1 MPGRLDRPGVDVFQ
15 ILESR
20 KPTALRPVLV
30 PVIVGAHKNIQYNLP
45 LVFHN
50 TQLKATATI
59 GIHADNTDGATAAAV
74 GDTVIVIDNASP
86 TPGSSTYTYQTA
98 ASAGLSVAHGANM
111 VDSLTNLATQINL
124 DSTINVTAVYDVN
137 SKVVTLTQGVFG
149 TTGNGIA
156 VAIVTTGSAMTDST
170 TFAGGRNPETSDVA
184 IPTGLS
190 AVVQQKFSAKT
201 DISVYMETT
210 RGLALL
216 TEGSSEDYTV
226 SLDGSLGVNNNIAT
240 SGTIDVTKNLVN
252 DAIADTVVLSSE
264 SSTNYII
271 IQDSSMDFSAA
282 GVQAGDII
290 TIDFT
295 TSALNSTITE
305 SLVVSSVESS
315 SKLKAAFTDN
325 NATWQNDILV
335 TYDINTP
342 EMTALSGQIY
352 VSYSNATVIND
363 TNKLIEINGAQDI
376 KDNFGELTPENPL
389 GYHCLMGA
397 LATDRTFYATRVNED
412 SITGFEL
419 GFDSLKTVDDAYYVI
434 PASQDDNVQALAK
447 THAEF
452 MSDPYQKGERVS
464 VISKVIPD
472 YDIIDNNTVS
482 GGFVTTILKSVT
494 TASSVLTAVGSLNTI
509 APGHIVRVE
518 ETGLQLAD
526 GSYVNNE
533 TTKLVVLAVSGQDIT
548 VSGKIEKLDG
558 SAIVVGSGAV
568 SDCRITSTSYV
579 GGDKARVAAEKAS
592 AIDSKRVTNIFPD
605 TMKASVTR
613 KTQEAPN
620 YDVVT
625 STLIEDVPGSVA
637 AACIGCHASALKPV
651 QPQTNIVVPGISGAV
666 GSNDELTADNL
677 DVVAGGGNW
686 ILLNQ
691 RGGNSVITRHQ
702 LTTAVSDVNTREF
715 SVVKSVDYASKVFRN
730 YLSPLVGKSI
740 ITDTFIKKVVT
751 PTAFAALHTLSDS
764 GQISSKSKVL
774 AIYQNESDPTRITVE
789 VDILPLYP
797 ANYFT
802 VKLFI

>member
-59 GIHADNTDGATAAAV
+59 GIHADNTAETPATI
-74 GDTVIVIDNASP
+74 GDTVEVVDNTAAGAI
-86 TPGSSTYTYQTA
+86 TSTYIYAA
-98 ASAGLSVAHGANM
+98 ASSVLDVAIGSNM

-124 DSTINVTAVYDVN
+124 GTASSNIRAVYDVN

-149 TTGNGIA
+149 TTGNGLA
-156 VAIVTTGSAMTDST
+156 VDIVTTDNAMTAST

-216 TEGSSEDYTV
+216 TEGASEDYTV

-290 TIDFT
+290 TIDFA

-315 SKLKAAFTDN
+315 SKLKAAFIDN

-352 VSYSNATVIND
+352 VSYSNALVIND

-434 PASQDDNVQALAK
+434 PASQDDNIQALAK

-482 GGFVTTILKSVT
+482 GGFVTTTLAST
-494 TASSVLTAVGSLNTI
+494 TAASSILTAVGSLNTI

-533 TTKLVVLAVSGQDIT
+533 TTKLVVLAVSGQNIT
-548 VSGKIEKLDG
+548 VSGNIAKLNGTDL
-558 SAIVVGSGAV
+558 STDDAV
-568 SDCRITSTSYV
+568 SACRITSTSYV

-625 STLIEDVPGSVA
+625 STLVEDVPGSVA

-740 ITDTFIKKVVT
+740 ITDSFIKKVVT
-751 PTAFAALHTLSDS
+751 PTAFAAMHALTDS
-764 GQISSKSKVL
+764 GQISIKSKVL
-774 AIYQNESDPTRITVE
+774 AIYQNVSDPTRITVE

>member
-20 KPTALRPVLV
+20 KPSALRPVLV

-59 GIHADNTDGATAAAV
+59 GIHAGNTDGATAAAV
-74 GDTVIVIDNASP
+74 GDTVTVVDNTAAGAITSI
-86 TPGSSTYTYQTA
+86 YTYQTA
-98 ASAGLSVAHGANM
+98 ASSGLSVAHGSNM

-124 DSTINVTAVYDVN
+124 GTASSNITAVYDVN

-149 TTGNGIA
+149 TTGNGLA
-156 VAIVTTGSAMTDST
+156 VTVVSAASVMTAST
-170 TFAGGRNPETSDVA
+170 TFTGGRNPETSAVA
-184 IPTGLS
+184 IPTGIA
-190 AVVQQKFSAKT
+190 AVVQQKFPADT
-201 DISVYMETT
+201 DVSVFMETT

-216 TEGSSEDYTV
+216 IQTTHYTLARDGNTGVENTVAMEGT
-226 SLDGSLGVNNNIAT
+226 LNI
-240 SGTIDVTKNLVN
+240 DKKLV
-252 DAIADTVVLSSE
+252 DSAIADTIILSTE
-264 SSTNYII
+264 GSTNYII
-271 IQDSSMDFSAA
+271 LQDDSVDFSAS
-282 GVQAGDII
+282 GVQSGDSIS
-290 TIDFT
+290 IDFA
-295 TSALNSTITE
+295 TSVLNATSTVDLI
-305 SLVVSSVESS
+305 VSSVESS
-315 SKLKAAFTDN
+315 TKLKATFIDN
-325 NATWQNDILV
+325 NDDWQNDILV
-335 TYDINTP
+335 TYDIDIKQL
-342 EMTALSGQIY
+342 TAVSGQLY
-352 VSYSNATVIND
+352 VSYKNGLVVND

-397 LATDRTFYATRVNED
+397 LATERTYYATRVNEE
-412 SITGFEL
+412 SVSGFEMA
-419 GFDSLKTVDDAYYVI
+419 FDSLKTVDDAYYVI
-434 PASQDDNVQALAK
+434 PASQDNDVQTLAK
-447 THAEF
+447 THVEF
-452 MSDPYQKGERVS
+452 MSDPYQKGERLTL
-464 VISKVIPD
+464 ISKVIPD
-472 YDIIDNNTVS
+472 YDIIDDNTVS
-482 GGFVTTILKSVT
+482 GGFVTTTLKSVT
-494 TASSVLTAVGSLNTI
+494 AGSSVLEATGSLNTI
-509 APGHIVRVE
+509 APGHIVRIE
-518 ETGLQLAD
+518 ETGVQLAD
-526 GSYVNNE
+526 GTYINNE
-533 TTKLVVLAVSGQDIT
+533 TAKLVVLSISGQDIT
-548 VSGKIEKLDG
+548 VSGKIHKLNG
-558 SAIVVGSGAV
+558 NVITAGTTSPVSA
-568 SDCRITSTSYV
+568 CRITTTSYV

-592 AIDSKRVTNIFPD
+592 AIDSQRVTNIFPD
-605 TMKASVTR
+605 IIRASVTR

-620 YDVVT
+620 YPIVT

-651 QPQTNIVVPGISGAV
+651 QPQSNMVVPGIAGAV

-691 RGGNSVITRHQ
+691 RGGGSVTTRHQ

-715 SVVKSVDYASKVFRN
+715 SVIKSVDYAAKVFRN

-740 ITDTFIKKVVT
+740 ITDSFIKKVVT
-751 PTAFAALHTLSDS
+751 PTAAAAMYALTDS

-774 AIYQNESDPTRITVE
+774 AIYQNVSDPTRITVE